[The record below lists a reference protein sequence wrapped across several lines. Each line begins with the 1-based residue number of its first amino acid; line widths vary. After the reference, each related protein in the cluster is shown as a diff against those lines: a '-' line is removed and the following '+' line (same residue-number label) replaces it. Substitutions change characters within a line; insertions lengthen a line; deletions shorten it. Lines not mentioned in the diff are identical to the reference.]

1 MTSIPKKRVG
11 KYSGGMKRRLDLA
24 LALVHDPLVLFLDE
38 PTTGLD
44 PASRTSAS
52 GKRSAAST
60 REKGV
65 TIFLTTQYLEE
76 ADKLADE
83 VAIIDR
89 GRIVAQGAPRALK
102 KAIGNEVVTL
112 SFASEEVAQR
122 AASVLER
129 LLPRPAP
136 CRPRSAVLLRH
147 GGPTAPRADTGAGRS
162 RRALWRGSRSASRA
176 STTSS
181 CRPPVTE

>member
-1 MTSIPKKRVG
+1 M
-11 KYSGGMKRRLDLA
+11 
-24 LALVHDPLVLFLDE
+24 
-38 PTTGLD
+38 
-44 PASRTSAS
+44 
-52 GKRSAAST
+52 
-60 REKGV
+60 

-129 LLPRPAP
+129 LCPDRRPAG
-136 CRPRSAVLLRH
+136 RDLLCYFATAAR
-147 GGPTAPRADTGAGRS
+147 TAPRADTGAGRS
-162 RRALWRGSRSASRA
+162 RRGFWRGSRSASRP

-181 CRPPVTE
+181 CRPPVTA